1 MNLSAPF
8 HLPRGP
14 RHLQEGEQ
22 PTARPAGAENE
33 SCPVIFATK
42 KTMAED
48 IPAESFQDEASCSI
62 CLGFFQDPVSIHCG
76 HNFCRACITRCW
88 EEEEANFTCP
98 RCKET
103 APQRN
108 LRPNRELA
116 KIIEIA
122 KRLSL
127 QAAKGGAGGERLCEK
142 HQEALKLF
150 CEEDQTPICLVC
162 RESQAHR
169 AHPVVPIEEAAEE
182 HKEKFQAHVQILK
195 DRREKLLGLKMA
207 EEGRS
212 LNFLERVEAERRKVV
227 AEIKELHQFVERQE
241 QLLLGQLAKLD
252 HEIVTRQEE
261 NIAKLLEEI
270 SSVGEQIRELE
281 ERCQQPAYE
290 LLQDSRNILSRLE
303 RESAQKPL
311 EASPE
316 LAETPTSLPQKNIAL
331 KEMLMKFQV
340 SLTLDPETAHPRLV
354 LSEDRKRVRWEDT
367 RQPVPDNPKRF
378 DSSRCV
384 LGCEGFSTGRHYWEV
399 EVADGEAWAVGV
411 AKESVRRKGR
421 ISVNPEVGIWAVGQC
436 GSQYQAL
443 TSPTSPI
450 SLLTAPRVIGIY
462 LDYEAGRVAF
472 FDSHNQAPIFTYP
485 PTSFAGE
492 QILPLLCL
500 GRGCQFTL
508 SP

>member
-1 MNLSAPF
+1 
-8 HLPRGP
+8 
-14 RHLQEGEQ
+14 
-22 PTARPAGAENE
+22 
-33 SCPVIFATK
+33 
-42 KTMAED
+42 MAAD
-48 IPAESFQDEASCSI
+48 SPAESFRDEASCSI

-76 HNFCRACITRCW
+76 HNFCRVCITRCW
-88 EEEEANFTCP
+88 EETEENFACP
-98 RCKET
+98 QCKET
-103 APQRN
+103 APERN

-150 CEEDQTPICLVC
+150 CEEDQIPICLVC

-169 AHPVVPIEEAAEE
+169 VHAVVPIEEAAEE

-195 DRREKLLGLKMA
+195 DRREKLLGLKTA
-207 EEGRS
+207 EEGKS
-212 LNFLERVEAERRKVV
+212 LNFLEQVETERQKVV
-227 AEIKELHQFVERQE
+227 SEVKELHQFVEGQE
-241 QLLLGQLAKLD
+241 RLLLDRLAKLD
-252 HEIVTRQEE
+252 QEIMRRQEE
-261 NIAKLLEEI
+261 NINRLLEEI
-270 SSVGEQIRELE
+270 SSIGEQIHELE
-281 ERCQQPAYE
+281 EKCQQPACE
-290 LLQDSRNILSRLE
+290 FLQDSRSILSRLE
-303 RESAQKPL
+303 KDGVQKAA
-311 EASPE
+311 ETSPE
-316 LAETPTSLPQKNIAL
+316 LGEKPTGPPQKNIAL

-399 EVADGEAWAVGV
+399 EVGDGEAWAVGV

-443 TSPTSPI
+443 TSPTIPI
-450 SLLTAPRVIGIY
+450 SLLAAPKVIGIY

-472 FDSHNQAPIFTYP
+472 FDSNNEAPIFTYP

-492 QILPLLCL
+492 KILPLLCL
-500 GRGCQFTL
+500 GRGCQFAL

>member
-1 MNLSAPF
+1 
-8 HLPRGP
+8 
-14 RHLQEGEQ
+14 
-22 PTARPAGAENE
+22 
-33 SCPVIFATK
+33 
-42 KTMAED
+42 MAED

-127 QAAKGGAGGERLCEK
+127 QAAKGGAVGERLCEK

-182 HKEKFQAHVQILK
+182 HKV
-195 DRREKLLGLKMA
+195 RGLQRGGNRGA
-207 EEGRS
+207 GGDQVRD
-212 LNFLERVEAERRKVV
+212 L
-227 AEIKELHQFVERQE
+227 
-241 QLLLGQLAKLD
+241 
-252 HEIVTRQEE
+252 
-261 NIAKLLEEI
+261 
-270 SSVGEQIRELE
+270 
-281 ERCQQPAYE
+281 RCQQGLPSHMKLLVLCLSISFSNLCIQCIQLCIQCAYNFTVV
-290 LLQDSRNILSRLE
+290 LG
-303 RESAQKPL
+303 ESGPFCL
-311 EASPE
+311 
-316 LAETPTSLPQKNIAL
+316 PTSLSLPEVRSPWTGSWSVPVKQNMTL
-331 KEMLMKFQV
+331 RSFRTMPLMLIFSLSSV

-384 LGCEGFSTGRHYWEV
+384 LGCEGFSTGRYYWEV
-399 EVADGEAWAVGV
+399 EVGDGEAWAVGV

-421 ISVNPEVGIWAVGQC
+421 ISVKPEVGIWAVGQC

-443 TSPTSPI
+443 TCPTSPI
-450 SLLTAPRVIGIY
+450 SLLAAPRVIGIY

-500 GRGCQFTL
+500 GRGST
-508 SP
+508 SPRTSPPSPQEPRLT

>member
-1 MNLSAPF
+1 MGKGDSPFPSAPPLGRGISAASQCSLSHGEKLITPVMNLSAPF

-182 HKEKFQAHVQILK
+182 HKVRGL
-195 DRREKLLGLKMA
+195 RRGGNRGRRRGLGQGAALRNACKCLRFHPFRSTGWITADLLPACSVLPP
-207 EEGRS
+207 
-212 LNFLERVEAERRKVV
+212 
-227 AEIKELHQFVERQE
+227 
-241 QLLLGQLAKLD
+241 LLLLA
-252 HEIVTRQEE
+252 I
-261 NIAKLLEEI
+261 
-270 SSVGEQIRELE
+270 
-281 ERCQQPAYE
+281 
-290 LLQDSRNILSRLE
+290 
-303 RESAQKPL
+303 
-311 EASPE
+311 
-316 LAETPTSLPQKNIAL
+316 
-331 KEMLMKFQV
+331 
-340 SLTLDPETAHPRLV
+340 
-354 LSEDRKRVRWEDT
+354 
-367 RQPVPDNPKRF
+367 
-378 DSSRCV
+378 
-384 LGCEGFSTGRHYWEV
+384 
-399 EVADGEAWAVGV
+399 
-411 AKESVRRKGR
+411 
-421 ISVNPEVGIWAVGQC
+421 
-436 GSQYQAL
+436 
-443 TSPTSPI
+443 
-450 SLLTAPRVIGIY
+450 
-462 LDYEAGRVAF
+462 
-472 FDSHNQAPIFTYP
+472 PIFLKL
-485 PTSFAGE
+485 SFPDHHNS
-492 QILPLLCL
+492 IV
-500 GRGCQFTL
+500 
-508 SP
+508 

>member
-1 MNLSAPF
+1 
-8 HLPRGP
+8 
-14 RHLQEGEQ
+14 
-22 PTARPAGAENE
+22 
-33 SCPVIFATK
+33 
-42 KTMAED
+42 MAAAS
-48 IPAESFQDEASCSI
+48 PAESFRDEASCSI

-88 EEEEANFTCP
+88 EEAEENFSCP
-98 RCKET
+98 QCKET

-169 AHPVVPIEEAAEE
+169 VHTVVPIEEAAEE
-182 HKEKFQAHVQILK
+182 HKVGGLPLRLPRV
-195 DRREKLLGLKMA
+195 RRF
-207 EEGRS
+207 S
-212 LNFLERVEAERRKVV
+212 LQEQVETERQKVV
-227 AEIKELHQFVERQE
+227 SEVKALHQFVEGQE
-241 QLLLGQLAKLD
+241 RLLLDRLAKLD
-252 HEIVTRQEE
+252 QEILRRQEE
-261 NIAKLLEEI
+261 TISKLLEEI
-270 SSVGEQIRELE
+270 SSIGEQIHELE
-281 ERCQQPAYE
+281 EKCQQPACE
-290 LLQDSRNILSRLE
+290 FLQVFLLSRLE
-303 RESAQKPL
+303 KDGAQKPA
-311 EASPE
+311 ETSPE
-316 LAETPTSLPQKNIAL
+316 LEEKPTGPPQKNLAL
-331 KEMLMKFQV
+331 KEMLMKFQGTEKLGRRGFGAPICI
-340 SLTLDPETAHPRLV
+340 SLTLDPETAHPRLL

-384 LGCEGFSTGRHYWEV
+384 LGREGFSAGRHYWEV
-399 EVADGEAWAVGV
+399 EVGDGEAWAVGV

-421 ISVNPEVGIWAVGQC
+421 ISVNPKMGIWAVGQC

-443 TSPTSPI
+443 TSPTIPI
-450 SLLTAPRVIGIY
+450 SLLAAPKVIGIY

-472 FDSHNQAPIFTYP
+472 FDSKNEAPIFTYP

-492 QILPLLCL
+492 KILPLLCL

>member
-1 MNLSAPF
+1 
-8 HLPRGP
+8 
-14 RHLQEGEQ
+14 
-22 PTARPAGAENE
+22 
-33 SCPVIFATK
+33 
-42 KTMAED
+42 MAAD
-48 IPAESFQDEASCSI
+48 SPAESFRDEASCSI

-88 EEEEANFTCP
+88 EEAEENFACP
-98 RCKET
+98 QCKET

-150 CEEDQTPICLVC
+150 CEEDQIPICLVC

-169 AHPVVPIEEAAEE
+169 VHAVVPIEEAAEE
-182 HKEKFQAHVQILK
+182 YK
-195 DRREKLLGLKMA
+195 
-207 EEGRS
+207 
-212 LNFLERVEAERRKVV
+212 ERVEMERQKVV
-227 AEIKELHQFVERQE
+227 SEVKELHQFVEGQE
-241 QLLLGQLAKLD
+241 RLLLDRLAKLD
-252 HEIVTRQEE
+252 QEIMRRQEE
-261 NIAKLLEEI
+261 NINRLLEEI
-270 SSVGEQIRELE
+270 SSIGEQIRELE
-281 ERCQQPAYE
+281 EKCQQPVCE
-290 LLQDSRNILSRLE
+290 FLQDSKNILSRLE
-303 RESAQKPL
+303 KDDAQKPA
-311 EASPE
+311 ETSPE
-316 LAETPTSLPQKNIAL
+316 LGEKPTDLPQKNIAL

-384 LGCEGFSTGRHYWEV
+384 LGCEGFSAGRHYWEV
-399 EVADGEAWAVGV
+399 EVGDGEAWAVGV
-411 AKESVRRKGR
+411 AKESVKRKGR
-421 ISVNPEVGIWAVGQC
+421 ISVNPKVGIWAVGQC

-443 TSPTSPI
+443 TSPTIPI
-450 SLLTAPRVIGIY
+450 SLLTAPKVIGIY

-472 FDSHNQAPIFTYP
+472 FDSNNEAPIFTYP